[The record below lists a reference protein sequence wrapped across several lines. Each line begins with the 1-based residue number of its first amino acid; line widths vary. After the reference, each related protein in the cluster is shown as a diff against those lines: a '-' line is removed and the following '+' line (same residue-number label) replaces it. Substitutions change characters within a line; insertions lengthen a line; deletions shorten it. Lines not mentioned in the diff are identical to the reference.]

1 MLENEVL
8 HEVVL
13 RDALAAHRAFVPVG
27 FPETLEGP
35 APFRCRQ
42 TGHGPKQRGH
52 ENQHKKHQT
61 ATEAS
66 EEARARVVLLQLDV
80 LRHPA
85 LARVAKGLK
94 VDDVGEILAA
104 KLQVNL
110 RAVVLFVHLYVD
122 QEHPVGVGD
131 GSLTAELVA
140 VHLVWSALHE
150 DVSEHHR
157 RVVAVGGL
165 AGNAVRF
172 GACERQDQHGQQ
184 NDQPDLAHV
193 CWSFLRLIKC

>member
-1 MLENEVL
+1 ML

-13 RDALAAHRAFVPVG
+13 RHALAAHRAFVPVG
-27 FPETLEGP
+27 FPEPLESP

-42 TGHGPKQRGH
+42 TGHRPKQRGH

-110 RAVVLFVHLYVD
+110 RAIVLFVHLYVD

-172 GACERQDQHGQQ
+172 GACKRQDQHGQQ

-193 CWSFLRLIKC
+193 GWSFPQLIKC